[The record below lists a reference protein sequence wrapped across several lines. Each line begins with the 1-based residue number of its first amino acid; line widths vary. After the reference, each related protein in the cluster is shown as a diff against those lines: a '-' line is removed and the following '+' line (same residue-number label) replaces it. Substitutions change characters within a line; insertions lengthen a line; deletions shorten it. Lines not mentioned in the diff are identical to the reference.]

1 MPFVPRQANL
11 STAQALAVVT
21 YWIKCKPITRNQLV
35 TIPIHSPEQADLVK
49 ALPIM

>member
-21 YWIKCKPITRNQLV
+21 YWIKWKPITRNQLV
-35 TIPIHSPEQADLVK
+35 TIPIQADLVK